1 ALGSTA
7 EWRPSALSVT
17 FAWNVRMKVL
27 VVDDDPDIV
36 APVARAL
43 TNEGFGVLAT
53 TTGRSARKLAQEW
66 SPDVV
71 IVGDAPPDEAGLDV
85 VIDLREHDPVAHV
98 IMVGDGDTHMRVR
111 ALMGGAD
118 DYLDTSCS
126 AVEVAA
132 RVHGVARRRRR
143 KAGDP
148 VLAFGPLVIDLGAR
162 TVTLSER
169 TIPMAARELDLLA
182 H

>member
-1 ALGSTA
+1 
-7 EWRPSALSVT
+7 
-17 FAWNVRMKVL
+17 MKVL

-53 TTGRSARKLAQEW
+53 TTGRSARKLAHEW

-71 IVGDAPPDEAGLDV
+71 IVGDALPDETGLDV

-98 IMVGDGDTHMRVR
+98 IMVGDGDTHTRVR
-111 ALMGGAD
+111 ALLGGAD

-126 AVEVAA
+126 AAEVTA
-132 RVHGVARRRRR
+132 RVQGVARRRNV
-143 KAGDP
+143 GDP
-148 VLAFGPLVIDLGAR
+148 VLEFGPLVIDVGAR
-162 TVTLSER
+162 TVTLGER
-169 TIPMAARELDLLA
+169 TIAMAARELDLLA
-182 H
+182 HLASHPRQIFSREELLQA